1 MNKKLS
7 RLVALGLLATP
18 LWQPVAILAE
28 SNTSTSS
35 QTSSTA
41 TAGTQVVGNDTVGY
55 LTLPEGYE
63 ANETG
68 DQNTGGLS
76 FVNKSTNTS
85 ISLMRLNATDYIQSK
100 PQSLA
105 KLTLPAWIIMKEV
118 VYRLPDKELTFQSGP
133 AGFDNLPDGYYLV
146 SYKDSSAIGSVYFTD
161 KNDSN
166 YVYLIGMDGPNAD
179 SLSSFGDIAKTWS
192 SKKP

>member
-7 RLVALGLLATP
+7 RLVALGLLATT
-18 LWQPVAILAE
+18 LWQPSAIFAE

-35 QTSSTA
+35 QTSGTA

-85 ISLMRLNATDYIQSK
+85 ITLMRLNASD
-100 PQSLA
+100 
-105 KLTLPAWIIMKEV
+105 
-118 VYRLPDKELTFQSGP
+118 
-133 AGFDNLPDGYYLV
+133 FDNLPDGYYLV

-166 YVYLIGMDGPNAD
+166 YVYLIGMDGPNSD

>member
-7 RLVALGLLATP
+7 RLVALGLLATT

-28 SNTSTSS
+28 SNASTAS
-35 QTSSTA
+35 QTSSAA

-68 DQNTGGLS
+68 DQSSSGLS

-133 AGFDNLPDGYYLV
+133 AGFDNLPDGY
-146 SYKDSSAIGSVYFTD
+146 
-161 KNDSN
+161 
-166 YVYLIGMDGPNAD
+166 
-179 SLSSFGDIAKTWS
+179 
-192 SKKP
+192 

>member
-7 RLVALGLLATP
+7 RLVALGLLVTT

-28 SNTSTSS
+28 SNASTSS

-41 TAGTQVVGNDTVGY
+41 TASTQVVGNDTVGY

-63 ANETG
+63 ANQTRAQDTG
-68 DQNTGGLS
+68 VLTEFNT
-76 FVNKSTNTS
+76 STNTS

>member
-7 RLVALGLLATP
+7 RLVALGLLATT
-18 LWQPVAILAE
+18 LWQPSAILAE
-28 SNTSTSS
+28 SNNSASS

-68 DQNTGGLS
+68 DQSASGLS

-105 KLTLPAWIIMKEV
+105 KL
-118 VYRLPDKELTFQSGP
+118 
-133 AGFDNLPDGYYLV
+133 
-146 SYKDSSAIGSVYFTD
+146 
-161 KNDSN
+161 
-166 YVYLIGMDGPNAD
+166 
-179 SLSSFGDIAKTWS
+179 
-192 SKKP
+192 